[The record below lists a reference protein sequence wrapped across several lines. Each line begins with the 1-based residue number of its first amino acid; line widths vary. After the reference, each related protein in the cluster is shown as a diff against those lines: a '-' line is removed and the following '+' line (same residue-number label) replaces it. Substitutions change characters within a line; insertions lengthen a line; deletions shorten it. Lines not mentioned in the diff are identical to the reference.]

1 METKEF
7 NRAVCFTFFESY
19 LEQGKLALDMFGAE
33 TCANYF
39 IGLVEYALYKKE
51 STDPVTQ
58 MLITGIK
65 NTIDAGQ
72 EKRERAFSREDTE
85 LTEKILAFIKEH
97 PQATER
103 EIANTLG
110 CSNGKVNKVKQKYGI
125 SNKNNNYNTT
135 PNTNTNTNN
144 NTMSMSESKNAVP
157 CPQQKRLLEDLSE
170 EELESLL
177 KKFKKRVKY
186 QELYAEY
193 NLASGTL
200 NKDLELSI
208 QQVRNERKKEK
219 QVKTIHQSFQTAST
233 KDILYL
239 AQHLNCDESEV
250 IDIAVGLGETLEGI
264 KTFFQNH
271 GDVFNTENYDQ
282 KYKGDY
288 STYTEFI
295 KMGIAANTHT
305 YSSQYSVTGF

>member
-19 LEQGKLALDMFGAE
+19 LEQGKLALNMFGSE
-33 TCANYF
+33 TCVNYF
-39 IGLVEYALYKKE
+39 IGLAEYALYKK
-51 STDPVTQ
+51 DPIEPVAQ
-58 MLITGIK
+58 MLITGLK

-72 EKRERAFSREDTE
+72 EKRERAFNREDTE
-85 LTEKILAFIKEH
+85 LTERNLTFIKEH

-103 EIANTLG
+103 EIANALE

-125 SNKNNNYNTT
+125 SNKNNNYNTN
-135 PNTNTNTNN
+135 PNSNN
-144 NTMSMSESKNAVP
+144 NTMSMSESKDAVP

-186 QELYAEY
+186 QKLYAEY
-193 NLASGTL
+193 NLASGSL

-208 QQVRNERKKEK
+208 QQVRDERKKEN
-219 QVKTIHQSFQTAST
+219 QVQMIHQSFQTAST
-233 KDILYL
+233 EDILYL
-239 AQHLNCDESEV
+239 AQHLNCEESEV
-250 IDIAVGLGETLEGI
+250 INIAVGLGETMEVI
-264 KTFFQNH
+264 TTFFQNN
-271 GDVFNTENYDQ
+271 GDTFNTENYDEN
-282 KYKGDY
+282 YKGDY

-295 KMGIAANTHT
+295 KMGIAANMHT
-305 YSSQYSVTGF
+305 RSSRHSVTGF